1 MIASLGMYDRPET
14 AAANDRLWARIRD
27 NLRAE
32 GQPAPD
38 ALTRGNGAYWDA
50 WNSENLVFSQTCG
63 FPYRALLHVKVA
75 LIGTPDYGIAGC
87 LPGHYCSVFV
97 ARNHDAREGLADYST
112 ARFAYNED
120 LSQSGW
126 AAPQNHAASLGFYF
140 QPGLCSGGHL
150 ASAKAVAEGRADI
163 AAIDAV
169 TWAML
174 QRWEPGAKSL
184 REVARTP
191 PTPGL
196 PYIAARTAN
205 ATALFKA
212 VQTAIGQL
220 DRDDQACLMLRGVSQ
235 IATSAYLAVPIPPT
249 PAMVLQR
256 DSRLIPN
263 KTS

>member
-14 AAANDRLWARIRD
+14 AAANDRFWDRIRD

-32 GQPAPD
+32 GHPAPD
-38 ALTRGNGAYWDA
+38 AMTRGNGAYWDA

-63 FPYRALLHVKVA
+63 FPYRALLHAKVA

-87 LPGHYCSVFV
+87 PPGHYCSVFV
-97 ARNHDAREGLADYST
+97 ARATDARAELADYST
-112 ARFAYNED
+112 ATFAYNED

-126 AAPQNHAASLGFYF
+126 AAPQNHVASLGFYF
-140 QPGLCSGGHL
+140 QPGLRSGGHL
-150 ASAKAVAEGRADI
+150 ASAQAVADGRADI

-174 QRWEPGAKSL
+174 QRWEPCARSL

-205 ATALFKA
+205 ASVLFKA
-212 VQTAIGQL
+212 VQTAISQL
-220 DRDDQACLMLRGVSQ
+220 DRDDQACLMLKGVSQ
-235 IATSAYLAVPIPPT
+235 IAPSAYLAVPVPPT
-249 PAMVLQR
+249 PEMVLQNG
-256 DSRLIPN
+256 DGLIPS